1 MESVNRMDNEIIAQ
15 HALAQYDLNV
25 VSVSPI
31 AQSGAAVFKIE
42 DNCRGLYS
50 LRVHESK
57 SNTLEKM
64 WTSLDVL
71 DSELV
76 WLDALNR
83 DTSLTLPVPKRNQQ
97 GSYVT
102 QVGDMNCTMIS
113 WVAGEQK
120 PYFTNE
126 QELKSTAEM
135 TAALHDH
142 ASKWQP
148 PSSFI
153 RPTVNRERIQNA
165 LDLIRQGVREGL
177 LDADDVQILEAAGEK
192 AMDLLD
198 TLPKNKLTWGVLHGD
213 IVPPNI
219 VFIDGVANPIDFGAS
234 GFGFFLTDLA
244 ITFSFIHPNARQQYL
259 DWYGEHFPLP
269 NDHVTQIEASFIAL
283 VLIGM
288 RNALGVPES
297 NNWLPTHVKKCAARE
312 FGRYANGE
320 EFLFTGTPFWE

>member
-1 MESVNRMDNEIIAQ
+1 MESMNRMDNAIIAQ
-15 HALAQYDLNV
+15 HALAQYDINV
-25 VSVSPI
+25 VSVSPL

-42 DNCRGLYS
+42 DNRGLLYS

-57 SNTLEKM
+57 SSTLEKI
-64 WTSLDVL
+64 WTSPDVL

-83 DTSLTLPVPKRNQQ
+83 DTSLTLPVPNRNQQ

-102 QVGDMNCTMIS
+102 QVGDMNCTLLS
-113 WVAGEQK
+113 WVTGEQN

-135 TAALHDH
+135 TAALHHH

-153 RPTVNRERIQNA
+153 RPTINSARIQTA
-165 LDLIRQGVREGL
+165 LDLLKQQVRDGL
-177 LDADDVQILEAAGEK
+177 LDAHDVQILEAAGER
-192 AMDLLD
+192 AMSLLD
-198 TLPKNKLTWGVLHGD
+198 TLPINKLTWGVLHGD

-219 VFIDGVANPIDFGAS
+219 VFVNGVANPIDFGAS

-244 ITFSFIHPNARQQYL
+244 ITFFFIHPNTRQHYM
-259 DWYGEHFPLP
+259 DWYGMHFPLP
-269 NDHVTQIEASFIAL
+269 NDYVAQIDGLFIAL
-283 VLIGM
+283 RLVVI
-288 RNALGVPES
+288 RNALGMPGA
-297 NNWLPTHVKKCAARE
+297 NNWLPTDVKKSAARE

>member
-1 MESVNRMDNEIIAQ
+1 MESVNRMDNAIIAQ
-15 HALAQYDLNV
+15 HALAQYDIDV
-25 VSVSPI
+25 VSVSPV

-42 DNCRGLYS
+42 DHRGLLYS

-57 SNTLEKM
+57 SSTLEKM
-64 WTSLDVL
+64 WTRSDVL

-76 WLDALNR
+76 WLAALHR
-83 DTSLTLPVPKRNQQ
+83 DTSLIVPIPKRNQQ

-102 QVGDMNCTMIS
+102 QVDDMNCTVLS
-113 WVAGEQK
+113 WVTGEQK
-120 PYFTNE
+120 SYFTNE

-135 TAALHDH
+135 TAALHHH

-153 RPTVNRERIQNA
+153 RPTVNRARIQDA
-165 LDLIRQGVREGL
+165 LDLIKQGVREGL
-177 LDADDVQILEAAGEK
+177 LDAHDVQILEAAGEK
-192 AMDLLD
+192 AMALLD

-219 VFIDGVANPIDFGAS
+219 VFVDGVANPIDFGAS

-244 ITFSFIHPNARQQYL
+244 ITFCFIHPNARQQYI
-259 DWYGEHFPLP
+259 DWYGKHFPLP
-269 NDHVTQIEASFIAL
+269 NDYVAQIEALFIAL

-288 RNALGVPES
+288 RNAFGMPES

-312 FGRYANGE
+312 FGRYVNGE
-320 EFLFTGTPFWE
+320 GFLFTGTPFWE